1 MLLSLGPSV
10 SAALLLAVASDDKG
24 EPTASLYYSL
34 MADVMIPTSDDE
46 SLQAE
51 LYLPEA
57 PRAAVII
64 THPHPQMGG
73 DMYTPVP
80 GGFFQA
86 LATTDVAALRFNFR
100 GVGRSSGSHD
110 KGGAERLD
118 VAAALEYMAEIAPRT
133 PLLLT
138 GWSFGA
144 DVALTV
150 QDDRVAGWFL
160 AAPPLGVVAPTDMAA
175 QASPAPK
182 VLAIGAN
189 DQFNPPAKAA
199 ATTAD
204 WKNTSIQVI
213 DDADHFFGAQ
223 LPSLVT
229 RFSAFVDQFTAG
241 ISN

>member
-1 MLLSLGPSV
+1 
-10 SAALLLAVASDDKG
+10 
-24 EPTASLYYSL
+24 
-34 MADVMIPTSDDE
+34 MAQTKTQTVQFTTSDGVTLDGDLRIPE
-46 SLQAE
+46 SS
-51 LYLPEA
+51 
-57 PRAAVII
+57 RAAAII
-64 THPHPQMGG
+64 CHPHPQYGG
-73 DMYTPVP
+73 DRHNNVV
-80 GGFFQA
+80 QA
-86 LATTDVAALRFNFR
+86 LFDALPAARVAALRFNFR

-175 QASPAPK
+175 QTSPAPK